1 MKIGWSRSKVNNY
14 MLLLKEIDTPI
25 LELAKKHQT
34 GRVSKND
41 TGVSIDFTEYWFSWS
56 RIKVANYS
64 RLLKNINS
72 PQIFKL
78 AKEYHI
84 SNGEKIPHM
93 EN

>member
-41 TGVSIDFTEYWFSWS
+41 TGVSFNFTDLSYISESF
-56 RIKVANYS
+56 
-64 RLLKNINS
+64 INS
-72 PQIFKL
+72 PQIF
-78 AKEYHI
+78 
-84 SNGEKIPHM
+84 N
-93 EN
+93 